1 MNLWTMIVLI
11 VAICVIGDII
21 KAGKNTTLDESKE
34 FNKDKSQLL
43 YRLKARVENL
53 ETIVLEKERNRLFA
67 KID

>member
-1 MNLWTMIVLI
+1 MNLWTMFVMI

-21 KAGKNTTLDESKE
+21 KERKNTTLDESEE

-53 ETIVLEKERNRLFA
+53 ETIVVEKERSRRLV
-67 KID
+67 